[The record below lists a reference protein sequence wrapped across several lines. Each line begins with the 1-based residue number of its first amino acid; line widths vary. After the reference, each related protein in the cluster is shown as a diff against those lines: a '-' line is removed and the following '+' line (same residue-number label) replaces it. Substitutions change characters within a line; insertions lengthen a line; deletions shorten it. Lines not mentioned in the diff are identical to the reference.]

1 MRGKGKHVRWRVR
14 TFGHISG
21 ILSVQYAVKGEVE
34 VAVFAGKKEK
44 KKPSLA
50 VKIIQWSVEFSSDY
64 F

>member
-21 ILSVQYAVKGEVE
+21 ILSVQYAMKGEVE

-44 KKPSLA
+44 KTSLA
-50 VKIIQWSVEFSSDY
+50 VKIIQWSVEFSSNY

>member
-21 ILSVQYAVKGEVE
+21 ILSVQYAMKGEVE

-44 KKPSLA
+44 KKPPSLS
-50 VKIIQWSVEFSSDY
+50 K
-64 F
+64 